1 MLGLTD
7 DQYSFLVAN
16 VAGICLALQY
26 NYVPKSIRNDF
37 HFLPG
42 VIIVY
47 YCFGRQAH
55 SLAIYSIISYLI
67 CKYASWR
74 NVHHFSLFSS
84 LAFLSYA
91 HLNRQLLDYGS
102 YVIDISG
109 PFMIAVQKITSLGFC
124 LHDSG
129 YIRNRDEDKI
139 ALKDDNNN
147 NDDDNNNNKV
157 DNEIDSAE
165 PFKGQ
170 NILSPMPSPEGS
182 MVGNYKDN
190 VIAIKSK
197 HDRRQMIL
205 DERKKYAVEKVPT
218 FREFMGY
225 FFHFPS
231 VLCGPIVYYN
241 DYRDFVEADK
251 TKKHPPGKW
260 NAIAKKLSISII
272 CTILH
277 LTLASR
283 FDIQYLRTAEFQF
296 HTSIVVIFAYILAF
310 TMLSRLKYYVAWHLG
325 EVISIAS
332 GLGFSGYDP
341 KGKPKW
347 ELLSN
352 MNIWSFETCTSMR
365 DAILAWNK
373 TTQVWL
379 RRTAHDRVPKRY
391 SVIATYALSAVWH
404 GFYPGYYMT
413 FLSGALFT
421 MAARKGRR
429 IIGPLFR
436 KGKFLPT
443 VYNIITFIL
452 TRLTIAY
459 CAFPFVVLDFKGSY
473 DLYRSMYF
481 SLHIL
486 GVVGVLLGLV
496 IRI

>member
-1 MLGLTD
+1 MFGLSD

-16 VAGICLALQY
+16 VAGIGLALQY

-42 VIIVY
+42 VIIIY
-47 YCFGRQAH
+47 YCFGRQAN
-55 SLAIYSIISYLI
+55 SLVFFSIISYLI
-67 CKYASWR
+67 CKYTSWR

-129 YIRNRDEDKI
+129 YIRNKDDDMI

-147 NDDDNNNNKV
+147 NEEDNNNNKAN
-157 DNEIDSAE
+157 NELYGADT
-165 PFKGQ
+165 FKGQ
-170 NILSPMPSPEGS
+170 NILSPMASPDSS
-182 MVGNYKDN
+182 MVSNYKDN
-190 VIAIKSK
+190 VIANKSK
-197 HDRRQMIL
+197 LDRHQMIL
-205 DERKKYAVEKVPT
+205 DERRKYAVEQVPT

-241 DYRDFVEADK
+241 DYKSFVEADR
-251 TKKHPPGKW
+251 TKKQPSGKW
-260 NAIAKKLSISII
+260 TAIGKKLAISIT

-277 LTLASR
+277 LTLASK
-283 FDIQYLRTAEFQF
+283 FDIQFLRTPDFQF
-296 HTSIVVIFAYILAF
+296 HTPLVIIFAYILAF

-325 EVISIAS
+325 EVISNAS
-332 GLGFSGYDP
+332 GLGFSGYDQN
-341 KGKPKW
+341 GKPKW
-347 ELLSN
+347 DLLSN
-352 MNIWSFETCTSMR
+352 MDIWSFETCTSMR

-379 RRTAHDRVPKRY
+379 RRTAHDRVPKKY

-421 MAARKGRR
+421 MAARQGRR
-429 IIGPLFR
+429 VVGPIFR
-436 KGKFLPT
+436 KGKILPA
-443 VYNIITFIL
+443 VYSIITFIL

-459 CAFPFVVLDFKGSY
+459 CAFPFVVLDFQGSY

-486 GVVGVLLGLV
+486 GVMGVLLGLV
-496 IRI
+496 IRR